1 MKSLKSCNFSQVSN
15 KSSVFTL
22 GITLLHI
29 LSLEPMTELY
39 DYENCTI
46 NIELLNQLIDKISQQ
61 EMRVVLSKMLK
72 FHTYERIT
80 FTELEEM
87 LYNVL

>member
-1 MKSLKSCNFSQVSN
+1 MKAFKTSNYSTVSN

-29 LSLEPMTELY
+29 LSLEPMNELY

-46 NIELLNQLIDKISQQ
+46 SVELLNQFIDKLTQ
-61 EMRVVLSKMLK
+61 K
-72 FHTYERIT
+72 
-80 FTELEEM
+80 
-87 LYNVL
+87 